1 MQVGDYKKLENNKAL
16 KRIYLNKT
24 LWWLKLAML
33 SPVLLIFIGLAGV
46 IHFIRLELTSN
57 YLMYAYAAVF
67 ILGLIWLK
75 YVKRY
80 LQDKALTD
88 VERIN
93 IVPSLKLTTKSG
105 RDYLLFLQGDKRHNE
120 TLLNKL
126 KESIDESSIDEVIYN
141 KAKKMPQHIEL
152 LDDSSLY
159 LTAIGKVQ
167 IVRAY
172 KNSSIPNFIPLI
184 LIDKKEIFA
193 IKAKDINKYLK

>member
-1 MQVGDYKKLENNKAL
+1 MQVGDYKKLENNKPL

-57 YLMYAYAAVF
+57 YFMYAYAAVF

-120 TLLNKL
+120 ALLKKL
-126 KESIDESSIDEVIYN
+126 KESIDESSIDESIYN
-141 KAKKMPQHIEL
+141 KAKKVPQHIEL

>member
-57 YLMYAYAAVF
+57 YFMYAYAAVF

-120 TLLNKL
+120 ALLKKL
-126 KESIDESSIDEVIYN
+126 KESIVESSIDEAIYN
-141 KAKKMPQHIEL
+141 KAKKVPQHIEL

-167 IVRAY
+167 IIRAY

-184 LIDKKEIFA
+184 LIDKKEVFA

>member
-1 MQVGDYKKLENNKAL
+1 MQAGDYKKLENNKAL

-57 YLMYAYAAVF
+57 YLMYVYAVVF
-67 ILGLIWLK
+67 VLGLVWLK

-88 VERIN
+88 VELIN

-105 RDYLLFLQGDKRHNE
+105 RDYLLFLQGGKRHNE
-120 TLLNKL
+120 ALLKKL
-126 KESIDESSIDEVIYN
+126 HESFDQSRLDEIIYN
-141 KAKKMPQHIEL
+141 KSKKTPQLLEL
-152 LDDSSLY
+152 IDDSSLY
-159 LTAIGKVQ
+159 LIAVGKVQ
-167 IVRAY
+167 VARAY
-172 KNSSIPNFIPLI
+172 KNCSIPNFLPLI
-184 LIDKKEIFA
+184 LIDKKDTFV